1 MISLNTKI
9 EEQARIKTQ
18 YDEFDDV
25 EKVFSGY
32 TEKELHM
39 AFDLVCSKSHCKEGG
54 RVKLSKTILDNYSD
68 LIESAVIFF
77 TGGGCEFYYTGEK
90 RKTYWCEFA
99 GYWANG
105 MEG

>member
-39 AFDLVCSKSHCKEGG
+39 AFDLVCSKSH
-54 RVKLSKTILDNYSD
+54 
-68 LIESAVIFF
+68 
-77 TGGGCEFYYTGEK
+77 
-90 RKTYWCEFA
+90 
-99 GYWANG
+99 
-105 MEG
+105 

>member
-1 MISLNTKI
+1 MIALNTKV
-9 EEQARIKTQ
+9 EKEAQIKTQ

-32 TEKELHM
+32 TERELHM
-39 AFDLVCSKSHCKEGG
+39 AFDLVCNKSHWKEGN
-54 RVKLSKTILDNYSD
+54 RVKLSKTIIDVYAD
-68 LIESAVIFF
+68 VIESAVIYF

-99 GYWANG
+99 GYYANG